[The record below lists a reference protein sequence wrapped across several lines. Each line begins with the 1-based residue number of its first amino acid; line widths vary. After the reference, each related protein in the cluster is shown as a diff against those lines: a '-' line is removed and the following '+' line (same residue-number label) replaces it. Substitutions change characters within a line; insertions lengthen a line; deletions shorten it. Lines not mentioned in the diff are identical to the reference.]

1 MLCAHHIVLL
11 QHVFHFT
18 GKIVG
23 IRSRWTSGGGFC
35 FYILHIYYACIKY
48 HDLRPCIHYERLLPI
63 HLLSWDDLWLDASQ
77 FVVDS
82 VHAVDCASDG
92 IEKPHMAYTKTLTLK
107 VLPIGM
113 RYQKSMQF
121 FQGKWPSE
129 KSNWDITMLLG
140 NPLLLSSS
148 LPASFSYK

>member
-1 MLCAHHIVLL
+1 
-11 QHVFHFT
+11 
-18 GKIVG
+18 
-23 IRSRWTSGGGFC
+23 
-35 FYILHIYYACIKY
+35 
-48 HDLRPCIHYERLLPI
+48 
-63 HLLSWDDLWLDASQ
+63 
-77 FVVDS
+77 
-82 VHAVDCASDG
+82 
-92 IEKPHMAYTKTLTLK
+92 MAYTKTLTLK